1 MPRLR
6 PFRRDRRLSIAAYL
20 GLGIG
25 GLTFVAVGG
34 VLVMM
39 LWASW
44 LNTSELLRD
53 KSRLLLGSL
62 VAHTGRYLDP
72 AVAQAGFLAELIESG
87 ELDPADQQALLDTLR
102 AVLGATPQIHG
113 VAFFGD
119 DGLEAIA
126 ARRGARIEQSVGR
139 WEADPLVAE
148 AMATAAER
156 GPAPWW
162 GPPVW
167 VEEPGTILNLRRPVV
182 RDGVLQGLVVSVVRI
197 AQLSEFLAELETE
210 FGQHAFILYDRDYVL
225 AHPALEFGFEG
236 LGPERPL
243 PRVTEVGDPVL
254 FNIWREGW
262 QERLLLAGR
271 GQYDRLAGS
280 GHYDQLAG
288 RDYIYLYAP
297 LQAYGE
303 QPWLVGSYFAEDDI
317 AMQVA
322 RMVRAAVAGLLALVL
337 AVALAWLL
345 GRLLRRP
352 IDQLALAAL
361 EVRKLD
367 LDRVPRLPRSR
378 FRELDEAQRAFNAML
393 AALQAFAL
401 YVPQRLVLRLIA
413 RGDVAALRS
422 ETREVSVLFTD
433 IVDFTGRTER
443 LAASDTAA
451 FLNHHFGLLTACIEA
466 EQGTVDKYIGDA
478 VMALWGAV
486 EDQPDHPVRAVRA
499 AAAIAAALSADN
511 RGRERPVRLRIGV
524 HSGSVVVGNIGT
536 ASRMNYTV
544 VGDAVNVAQ
553 RLEKLAGE
561 LAPDAEVAVLVSEE
575 TARRL
580 PGGIRL
586 RPLGRHRL
594 RGRGAPAEVLT
605 LTR

>member
-72 AVAQAGFLAELIESG
+72 AVAQAGFLARLIESG

-102 AVLGATPQIHG
+102 AVLAATPQIHG
-113 VAFFGD
+113 AAFFAADGSEAVAVRHD
-119 DGLEAIA
+119 DD
-126 ARRGARIEQSVGR
+126 IEQILGTWR
-139 WEADPLVAE
+139 NDPITAE
-148 AMATAAER
+148 VMARQRER
-156 GPAPWW
+156 GGAAHW

-167 VEEPGTILNLRRPVV
+167 VDRPGTVLNLRQPVL
-182 RDGVLQGLVVSVVRI
+182 REGAFLGLVVSVVRI
-197 AQLSEFLAELETE
+197 AELSAFLAELETE
-210 FGQHAFILYDRDYVL
+210 FGQLAFILYDHDYVL
-225 AHPALEFGFEG
+225 AHRALEFEFEG
-236 LGPERPL
+236 LSPERPL

-262 QERLLLAGR
+262 QERSL
-271 GQYDRLAGS
+271 LAGS
-280 GHYDQLAG
+280 GHHDRLAG
-288 RDYIYLYAP
+288 REYVYLYAP
-297 LQAYGE
+297 LLAYGE
-303 QPWLVGSYFAEDDI
+303 QPWLVGSYFAQDDI
-317 AMQVA
+317 AMQLT
-322 RMVRAAVAGLLALVL
+322 RMVRAAVAGLLVLVL

-367 LDRVPRLPRSR
+367 LDRVARLPRSR

-443 LAASDTAA
+443 LPARDTAA

-511 RGRERPVRLRIGV
+511 RGRESPVRLRIGV

-561 LAPDAEVAVLVSEE
+561 LVPDTEVAVLVSEE

-580 PGGIRL
+580 PGDIRL

-605 LTR
+605 LTL